1 MDGWRAA
8 LFTRLGVVQ
17 SRRDNNL
24 ALRFPEIV
32 AAGRQ
37 LGDVVLDGEVVAL
50 CEGRLDFG
58 ALTSSP
64 GSRAEADIVI
74 YYVAFDLLA
83 ERDRDWRPE
92 RQDHRRSRLE
102 ELFARVEPPLQLMPR
117 TTELEQALPWLDRS
131 NAQVGVEG
139 LVVKAR
145 DQPYRAGRTGDWRKI
160 RSTVLV
166 DAVVIGVTGALDRP
180 AELVLARP
188 DQTGELRPIGLAL
201 PLDARLRDQAAGH
214 LTATD
219 EPPIRLSAGVFG
231 RGRTEYQPVH
241 PTLIVEAETEASV
254 ESFSSRLRPRVH
266 RLRPDLTVEDLL
278 TVHSR

>member
-17 SRRDNNL
+17 SRRDNDL

-32 AAGRQ
+32 GAGRQ
-37 LGDVVLDGEVVAL
+37 LGDVVLDGELVAL
-50 CEGRLDFG
+50 RAGRLDFG

-64 GSRAEADIVI
+64 DSRAEADIVI

-92 RQDHRRSRLE
+92 HQDRRRRRLE
-102 ELFARVEPPLQLMPR
+102 ELFIRVEPPMQLMPR
-117 TTELEQALPWLDRS
+117 TTEREQALPWLDRS

-188 DQTGELRPIGLAL
+188 DQTGDLRQIGLAL
-201 PLDARLRDQAAGH
+201 PLDARLRAQVAGH
-214 LTATD
+214 LTATG
-219 EPPIRLSAGVFG
+219 EPPTRLSAGVFG

-241 PTLIVEAETEASV
+241 PTLIVEAEAESSV

-266 RLRPDLTVEDLL
+266 RLRLDLTVEDL
-278 TVHSR
+278 